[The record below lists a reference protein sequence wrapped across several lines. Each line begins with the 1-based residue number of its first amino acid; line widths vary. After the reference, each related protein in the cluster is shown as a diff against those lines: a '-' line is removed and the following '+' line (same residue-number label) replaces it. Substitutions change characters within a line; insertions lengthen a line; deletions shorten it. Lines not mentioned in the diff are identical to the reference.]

1 MRDSGFGV
9 DCVWINILLLCPVE
23 NGDGN
28 GEAEAEEEKE
38 KAWWLWL
45 RG

>member
-28 GEAEAEEEKE
+28 GEAEEEKE